1 MEDLKS
7 SARTAPGF
15 GSAPAGPTGLISPEL
30 ALVDPDGAAAARAAL
45 PDGSG
50 SAPVGSS
57 GVITPEL
64 ALVDPDAAAAAR
76 AALPDRPWDIALD
89 RARAGRPEAA
99 LPGMGATVARDA
111 PIRAARPRRPRVG
124 AAAAR
129 RVAFMVVWAVMITGI
144 ALLAEVRGTNA
155 PALGVDATSVP
166 SPQTRLPTPVP
177 NAGYVIG
184 ARSGFRI
191 GPQGRA
197 IGSFTLPVK
206 CLWGVPL
213 GRVAIGTDRSFS
225 FQGIVRR
232 TDGQRV
238 RVSLSGLFTGPRRA
252 VGSVTVQGP
261 GCVRRPVAFVA
272 RLS

>member
-15 GSAPAGPTGLISPEL
+15 GSTLVGSTGLISPEL
-30 ALVDPDGAAAARAAL
+30 ALVDPDAAAAARAAL

-89 RARAGRPEAA
+89 RARAGRPPPA
-99 LPGMGATVARDA
+99 LPGIGTPVARDA
-111 PIRAARPRRPRVG
+111 PIQAVRPRRPRVG

-155 PALGVDATSVP
+155 PALGVDAATVP
-166 SPQTRLPTPVP
+166 SRQTRLPTPVP

-197 IGSFTLPVK
+197 IGSFTLPVQ

-213 GRVAIGTDRSFS
+213 GRVAVGTDRSFS
-225 FQGIVRR
+225 FHGTVRR

-238 RVSLSGLFTGPRRA
+238 RVSLTGFFTGPRRA
-252 VGSVTVQGP
+252 VGSVAVQGP
-261 GCVRRPVAFVA
+261 GCLRRPVTFVA
-272 RLS
+272 RLR